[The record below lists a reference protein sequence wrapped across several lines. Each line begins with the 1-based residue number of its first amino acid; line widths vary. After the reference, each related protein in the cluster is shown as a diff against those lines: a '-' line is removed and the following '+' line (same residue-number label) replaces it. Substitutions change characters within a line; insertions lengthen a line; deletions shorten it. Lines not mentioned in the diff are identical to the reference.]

1 YWSVDNPSYEVDFI
15 LQKENDIFPIE
26 VKAGSN
32 VKSRSLKKY
41 KELYGENIKLRIR
54 YSLENLSLDND
65 ILNIPLFLIDYS
77 DQLIRIALKDLL
89 HSSTF

>member
-1 YWSVDNPSYEVDFI
+1 
-15 LQKENDIFPIE
+15 ENDIFPIE

-77 DQLIRIALKDLL
+77 DQLIRIALKSD
-89 HSSTF
+89 